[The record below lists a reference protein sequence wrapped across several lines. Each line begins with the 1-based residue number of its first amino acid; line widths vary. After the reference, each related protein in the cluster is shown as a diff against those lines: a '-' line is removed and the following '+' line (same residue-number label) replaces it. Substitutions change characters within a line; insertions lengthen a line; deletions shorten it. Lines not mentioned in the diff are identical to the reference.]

1 MLSHCKY
8 LDSDSSA
15 NQYHLHF
22 LVSTDGPTGS
32 DLVLEAVL
40 EAEVAENAKLFVS
53 QPHGQLPKE

>member
-1 MLSHCKY
+1 MLSHCNY
-8 LDSDSSA
+8 LDSNS

-22 LVSTDGPTGS
+22 FFISTDGPTGS

-53 QPHGQLPKE
+53 QPHDQLPKE